1 MKSVAVQMCLQVYG
15 LGSVQ
20 VLLLMRNL
28 SINLTSP
35 DFEDHVSIH
44 ATDILDC

>member
-1 MKSVAVQMCLQVYG
+1 MEHVTCILLFAL
-15 LGSVQ
+15 LQ

-35 DFEDHVSIH
+35 DFEDHVSIR
-44 ATDILDC
+44 ATEL